1 MPLSFDYS
9 NLSKNDLTTVNSQ
22 IFQRLKFL
30 SKLDLSH
37 NKLPEMF
44 TISNSDLKSLTELNL
59 KGNLLRNVKDEAFKQ
74 LPQLITL

>member
-1 MPLSFDYS
+1 MPLSVDYS